1 MPEKIRQK
9 FAAYYLNEAKK
20 KGQEVVIAHKQVDM
34 PSSVGVKDIE
44 QDGKKELAESVWLTD
59 VTISYGSWCYTQ
71 GQRYKS
77 AALVLRNMIDVWS
90 KNGVVLLN
98 VSPKADGTIPQEQR
112 DVLLEIGAW
121 MKSYGEAV
129 YNTRPWTIYGFG
141 TASARDGAH
150 EGQSATTKYSAS
162 DVRFT
167 RSKDKKSLYAIFLGK
182 PKVGERIQMSWFR
195 GESHPVTSPIKR
207 IVVLGTNVTAQWKD
221 TGSSFYLTIPDAPM
235 NELAT
240 VFKFELE

>member
-90 KNGVVLLN
+90 K
-98 VSPKADGTIPQEQR
+98 
-112 DVLLEIGAW
+112 
-121 MKSYGEAV
+121 KSWRCGGW
-129 YNTRPWTIYGFG
+129 RW
-141 TASARDGAH
+141 S
-150 EGQSATTKYSAS
+150 
-162 DVRFT
+162 
-167 RSKDKKSLYAIFLGK
+167 
-182 PKVGERIQMSWFR
+182 
-195 GESHPVTSPIKR
+195 TSSIR
-207 IVVLGTNVTAQWKD
+207 
-221 TGSSFYLTIPDAPM
+221 
-235 NELAT
+235 
-240 VFKFELE
+240 